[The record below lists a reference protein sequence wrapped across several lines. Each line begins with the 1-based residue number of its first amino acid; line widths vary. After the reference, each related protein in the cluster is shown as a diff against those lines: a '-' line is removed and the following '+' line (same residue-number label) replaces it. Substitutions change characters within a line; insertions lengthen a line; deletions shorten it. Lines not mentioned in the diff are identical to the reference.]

1 MPTIY
6 IIWNRGS
13 IKYDTDAL
21 ALASGIQDA
30 SLATNSLIRASLVLL
45 TLGGV
50 ERDL

>member
-13 IKYDTDAL
+13 IKYDTD